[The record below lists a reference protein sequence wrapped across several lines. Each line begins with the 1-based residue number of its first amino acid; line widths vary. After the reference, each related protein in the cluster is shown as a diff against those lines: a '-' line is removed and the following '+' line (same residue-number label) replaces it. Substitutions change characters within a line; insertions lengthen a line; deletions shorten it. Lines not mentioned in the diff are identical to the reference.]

1 MKQKIKRN
9 LKLSALIFSVV
20 SLIVLFSNTDQH
32 RTYRDRS
39 R

>member
-1 MKQKIKRN
+1 MKHKIKRN
-9 LKLSALIFSVV
+9 LKLSALIFSVI
-20 SLIVLFSNTDQH
+20 SLIVLFSNADQH